1 MSFKFIDDNTLNNI
15 ANAIR
20 YKSSTDEKI
29 PGSEFA
35 NAINNITT
43 GSAEMSGN
51 AFCFSGDT
59 LYLGQN
65 FELYNSERDRSTL
78 WLVPLISNYQE
89 LSGTAINNIV
99 LPQGQKNG
107 YRAFASSSA
116 GG

>member
-29 PGSEFA
+29 LGSEFA

-43 GSAEMSGN
+43 GSVEMSGN

-65 FELYNSERDRSTL
+65 FELYNISMILLVLIIKQSTCFDKR
-78 WLVPLISNYQE
+78 
-89 LSGTAINNIV
+89 LSFVCFI
-99 LPQGQKNG
+99 G
-107 YRAFASSSA
+107 YMLLDSLKSDL
-116 GG
+116 